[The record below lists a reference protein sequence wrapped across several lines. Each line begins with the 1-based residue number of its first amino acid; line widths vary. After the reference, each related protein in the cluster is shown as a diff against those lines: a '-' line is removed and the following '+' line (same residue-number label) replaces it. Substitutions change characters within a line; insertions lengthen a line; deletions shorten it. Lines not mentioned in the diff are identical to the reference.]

1 MRTKLLAL
9 AAALI
14 PAGAIAA
21 AALAAQTAPTPAPA
35 PGAAP
40 APDITACQA
49 CHGANGISRS
59 PRVPNLAGQQPDYLA
74 AQLRAFR
81 GGTRDNDLMEAVA
94 AQLSDAEIDALARY
108 WNSRPAAPADP
119 HGQGAAGPAISS
131 RMTFPAGFPDG
142 FTLYQ
147 SVTAN
152 GAITE
157 RYVNDVALAAVRAG
171 RPLPDGSVI
180 LGVNRAAAG
189 GPATSYAGME
199 ARAGWGA
206 AVPAL
211 LRNANWDYALF
222 DANRARNE
230 TLNQAPCLACH
241 KPRAESS
248 FVFTLAAL
256 RERAARSGD

>member
-21 AALAAQTAPTPAPA
+21 AALAAQTAPAPTTPAPA
-35 PGAAP
+35 P
-40 APDITACQA
+40 DVTACQA
-49 CHGANGISRS
+49 CHGADGISRS

-81 GGTRDNDLMEAVA
+81 AGTRDNDLMEAVA
-94 AQLSDAEIDALARY
+94 AQLNDAEIDALARY
-108 WNSRPAAPADP
+108 WHSRPAAPADP
-119 HGQGAAGPAISS
+119 HGQAAAGPAVPS
-131 RMTFPAGFPDG
+131 RMTFPAGFPTG

-147 SVTAN
+147 SIAGAN
-152 GAITE
+152 GGVTE
-157 RYVNDVALAAVRAG
+157 RYANDVAIAAARAG

-180 LGVNRAAAG
+180 VGVSRASAG

-199 ARAGWGA
+199 ARAGWGE
-206 AVPAL
+206 AVPPL

-222 DANRARNE
+222 DSSQARNE

-241 KPRAESS
+241 KPQAENS

-256 RERAARSGD
+256 RERAARPGD